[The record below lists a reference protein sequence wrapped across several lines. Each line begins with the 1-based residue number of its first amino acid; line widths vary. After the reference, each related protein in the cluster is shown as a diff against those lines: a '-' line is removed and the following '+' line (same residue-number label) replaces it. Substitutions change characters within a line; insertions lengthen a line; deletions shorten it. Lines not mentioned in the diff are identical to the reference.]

1 MQLHSSILG
10 PVLCPFGRVVLFY
23 YEDRL
28 PIRSAHIT
36 GRAKNT
42 RLSIFT
48 CDGPLPLERCVFNV
62 VADNE
67 NSFSPPRFV
76 RYPFRRIHSI
86 SQMVS
91 ARGEEFLQGINK
103 ALFKVDFLV
112 VDGELPGSVHA
123 ILSLGVGKKKSGHC
137 TGNCFLLLYY
147 ASACF
152 LACSLA
158 LAIRQL
164 RSSNASAIR

>member
-1 MQLHSSILG
+1 MCAVLSLYSYFVSSHQVSQVERIIYFLLLIKPMQLHSSISG

-62 VADNE
+62 AADNE
-67 NSFSPPRFV
+67 NSFSPPV
-76 RYPFRRIHSI
+76 SSDIPSGESTPFHRWFRHGAKNFS
-86 SQMVS
+86 
-91 ARGEEFLQGINK
+91 K
-103 ALFKVDFLV
+103 ASTRPF
-112 VDGELPGSVHA
+112 S
-123 ILSLGVGKKKSGHC
+123 
-137 TGNCFLLLYY
+137 
-147 ASACF
+147 
-152 LACSLA
+152 
-158 LAIRQL
+158 R
-164 RSSNASAIR
+164 